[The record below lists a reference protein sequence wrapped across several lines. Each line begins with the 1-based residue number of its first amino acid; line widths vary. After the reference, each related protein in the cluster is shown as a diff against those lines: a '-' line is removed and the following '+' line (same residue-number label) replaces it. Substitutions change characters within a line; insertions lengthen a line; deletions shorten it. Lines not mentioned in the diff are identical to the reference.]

1 VSDGF
6 LVKKAITL
14 NGLGINEIMAQS
26 EWINQEEINYVNGGE
41 S

>member
-1 VSDGF
+1 METNVGNDHVSDGF

-26 EWINQEEINYVNGGE
+26 E
-41 S
+41 